1 MEEIYK
7 LALTDNPVDLVVD
20 KNLKVSS
27 NVNSIAEEP
36 YCMYKIMP
44 ASYGEDVYLLP
55 NGKKE
60 YTEID
65 ASKTKPLHGEDVIV
79 TRELI
84 IRKGGTTNNNSTL
97 FAIIFNPMGVG
108 SDSLL
113 YNYSLEIK
121 IGDYDKWA
129 SVGSQEP
136 NTIFTMNSVLPSDYY
151 DYIYNKI
158 NESIIVQFKLR
169 FN

>member
-7 LALTDNPVDLVVD
+7 LALTDNPVDLVVN

-27 NVNSIAEEP
+27 NVNSIAKEP

-44 ASYGEDVYLLP
+44 TSYGKEITLLP
-55 NGKKE
+55 NGKNE
-60 YTEID
+60 YVEID

-79 TRELI
+79 AEGLYV
-84 IRKGGTTNNNSTL
+84 RKGGSNGNNSTTL
-97 FAIIFNPMGVG
+97 IALILNPQGVG
-108 SDSLL
+108 M
-113 YNYSLEIK
+113 YYSHNLEIK
-121 IGDYDKWA
+121 TGDYNKWIPIGTQDP
-129 SVGSQEP
+129 VRP
-136 NTIFTMNSVLPSDYY
+136 VLTMNSVLPSDYY

>member
-44 ASYGEDVYLLP
+44 TSYGKEIALLP
-55 NGKKE
+55 NGKNE
-60 YTEID
+60 YVEID

-79 TRELI
+79 ARELTV
-84 IRKGGTTNNNSTL
+84 RKGGSTNDKNTL
-97 FAIIFNPMGVG
+97 FAVILSPVGVG
-108 SDSLL
+108 STSY
-113 YNYSLEIK
+113 YNYSLAIK

-136 NTIFTMNSVLPSDYY
+136 NTIFTMNSGLPSDYY